1 MFPLPP
7 LEGEPF
13 QDPVRLADWVELN
26 LLLEQVGSVSVTA
39 ITDELADT
47 PPDDSEDS
55 ERRFE
60 GDTPERRGYW
70 EAAEDLAEGAFGE
83 LSQRDAWLLSHYPLT
98 ILGDTALLSTGASAR
113 EAYSFL
119 VLLRARQM
127 YDRALGDDG
136 EESGALFED
145 LVKHALGSYVG
156 ATMEDRLRFG
166 VAGGHRGDGLSD
178 SLSEAVEELRQRL
191 HEEPGEV
198 PESGQGDYKADAVV
212 WKPLGDQR
220 PGQLV
225 VVGQAT
231 MSEGDWMREEL
242 PNRWT
247 DRRPPER
254 RLIDFLA
261 RPVTA
266 VAFAETLSLTRR
278 DTLRGLAATFYS
290 IPFDRLRLLRVL
302 SDDDIPADLRARM
315 NAWVSVMRN
324 RLLQ

>member
-1 MFPLPP
+1 MFELPP
-7 LEGEPF
+7 LEDDPSH
-13 QDPVRLADWVELN
+13 DPVRVADWVELN
-26 LLLEQVGSVSVTA
+26 LLLEEVGSISVTA
-39 ITDELADT
+39 VTDELTET
-47 PPDDSEDS
+47 PPDDSEHS

-60 GDTPERRGYW
+60 GDTPEQRGYW
-70 EAAEDLAEGAFGE
+70 ETAEALAEDAYRE
-83 LSQRDAWLLSHYPLT
+83 LSQREEWLQSHYPLT
-98 ILGDTALLSTGASAR
+98 IAGDTALLNGRASAR

-119 VLLRARQM
+119 VVLRARQM

-145 LVKHALGSYVG
+145 LVKHALASYVG
-156 ATMEDRLRFG
+156 ATVEDRLRFG
-166 VAGGHRGDGLSD
+166 VAGGQRGDDLPA
-178 SLSEAVEELRQRL
+178 SLPAAVEELRRRL
-191 HEEPGEV
+191 HEEPGQV

-225 VVGQAT
+225 IVGQAT
-231 MSEGDWMREEL
+231 ISEGDWMREEL
-242 PNRWT
+242 PSRWT
-247 DRRPPER
+247 DRRPSEQ
-254 RLIDFLA
+254 RLIAFLA

-302 SDDDIPADLRARM
+302 SDDDLPADLRGRM
-315 NAWVSVMRN
+315 NAWVSVMRD
-324 RLLQ
+324 RLLH